1 MRPKLAR
8 GSVTGLTQSLFLR
21 ITSPIADL
29 CPSHKF
35 SARPAYPAEG
45 AGLFDLVMIVLLA
58 AAFAAALGYVWA
70 CADLTAPSSTPSSN
84 PSDSAP

>member
-1 MRPKLAR
+1 M
-8 GSVTGLTQSLFLR
+8 
-21 ITSPIADL
+21 
-29 CPSHKF
+29 
-35 SARPAYPAEG
+35 
-45 AGLFDLVMIVLLA
+45 FDLVMIVLLA